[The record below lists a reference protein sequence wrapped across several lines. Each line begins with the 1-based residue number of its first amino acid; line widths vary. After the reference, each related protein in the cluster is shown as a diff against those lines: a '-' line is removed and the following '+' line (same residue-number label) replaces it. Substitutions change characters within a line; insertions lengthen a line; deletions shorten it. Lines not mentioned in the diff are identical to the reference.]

1 MPLFG
6 GHRSYFGAVG
16 LFLGNGSTA
25 SWQIPVEKAC
35 EYLDR
40 MGEFQASSAA
50 TELACLPIPTG
61 LYVSGA
67 EPFAQIDDLERL
79 LDCALR
85 NRMLAELVTTVSW
98 VDSQGTAN
106 SVIERFAKKVHLL
119 TVVTSQA
126 DSERY
131 GLARLE
137 HLLGALR
144 EFDIN
149 TSIRCSIGPGEPFPR
164 EVLALEVVNCDT
176 SVIRVEPRAGA
187 SADGAEWP
195 AGYLLPAPP
204 RYARCAELMGF
215 VIVPGGDVYPC
226 SSGIGFS
233 QLRLGNIEAEPIES
247 VVRRTMAD
255 AALRKLHDKGP
266 YYLYELCSESA
277 DSARL
282 AAGDVSACQFHRHVL
297 ADPKLVAVAASA
309 NTINPVAGIG

>member
-126 DSERY
+126 DSSAM
-131 GLARLE
+131 GLPGSNTCLGRCASSTSTHRSGARSAQASHFL
-137 HLLGALR
+137 AK
-144 EFDIN
+144 
-149 TSIRCSIGPGEPFPR
+149 CSPSKSLTAIPPSFGW
-164 EVLALEVVNCDT
+164 
-176 SVIRVEPRAGA
+176 S
-187 SADGAEWP
+187 P
-195 AGYLLPAPP
+195 ARAPP
-204 RYARCAELMGF
+204 PTAPNGRPAT
-215 VIVPGGDVYPC
+215 C
-226 SSGIGFS
+226 S
-233 QLRLGNIEAEPIES
+233 R
-247 VVRRTMAD
+247 
-255 AALRKLHDKGP
+255 
-266 YYLYELCSESA
+266 
-277 DSARL
+277 
-282 AAGDVSACQFHRHVL
+282 HRHGMR
-297 ADPKLVAVAASA
+297 AAPS
-309 NTINPVAGIG
+309 